1 MLQAVCKQADKM
13 NQMQV
18 NAILQEKEEWLH
30 GQSRGEQWAKGVEGR
45 ATGSEASASS
55 RWEHPQA

>member
-30 GQSRGEQWAKGVEGR
+30 GQSRGEQ
-45 ATGSEASASS
+45 
-55 RWEHPQA
+55 